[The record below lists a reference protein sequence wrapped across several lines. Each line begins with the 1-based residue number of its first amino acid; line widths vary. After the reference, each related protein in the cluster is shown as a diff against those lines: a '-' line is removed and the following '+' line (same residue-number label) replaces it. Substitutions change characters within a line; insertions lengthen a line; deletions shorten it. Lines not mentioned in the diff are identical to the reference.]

1 MQLFFRR
8 NLCDRSEIDGD
19 VPRKVCMQHQ
29 SLTIGLHDLAAQM
42 VTVFQG
48 DLIGVYRRHECQAQN
63 GENRYAFTQHCY
75 LQLSESLT
83 TQCDMVALNY
93 GARQE
98 TATERHLNLKEVTR
112 PQDTF

>member
-29 SLTIGLHDLAAQM
+29 SLAVGLHDLAAQM

-63 GENRYAFTQHCY
+63 GDSRYAFTQHCY

-83 TQCDMVALNY
+83 TQLLY
-93 GARQE
+93 GGPELWSKTGNGHRA
-98 TATERHLNLKEVTR
+98 A
-112 PQDTF
+112 PQS